1 MTSFARLAIASV
13 ATVGAVVALV
23 PATANAAGSVTFR
36 GTVTG
41 GTSIR
46 IDAPNATVTWGGDF
60 DDAGNLLVRT
70 NCVIARHELGVI
82 GIPPSPLPKERCEG
96 IKGVDLSGRL
106 LFWQN
111 AATGASGSARS
122 AYDGTFQVKPGRG
135 AVTVQITGIVG
146 TAIGSYTG

>member
-1 MTSFARLAIASV
+1 MTSFARLAVASLAV
-13 ATVGAVVALV
+13 AGTVVTIV
-23 PATANAAGSVTFR
+23 PAAANAAGTVTFR

-46 IDAPNATVTWGGDF
+46 TDVPNATVTWQGDY

-82 GIPPSPLPKERCEG
+82 GIPPSPLPKERCES
-96 IKGVDLSGRL
+96 IKGIDLSDRL

-111 AATGASGSARS
+111 ASTGAAGSARS
-122 AYDGTFQVKPGRG
+122 EYDGTFQVRPGKG
-135 AVTVQITGIVG
+135 TVTVQITGIVG
-146 TAIGSYTG
+146 TAVATYAG

>member
-1 MTSFARLAIASV
+1 MTSFARLAVASV
-13 ATVGAVVALV
+13 AAVGAVVTLV
-23 PATANAAGSVTFR
+23 PASANAAGSVIFR

-46 IDAPNATVTWGGDF
+46 TDAPNATVTWVGDYN
-60 DDAGNLLVRT
+60 DAGSLLVRT

-96 IKGVDLSGRL
+96 IKGVDLSDRL

-111 AATGASGSARS
+111 ATTGASGSARS
-122 AYDGTFQVKPGRG
+122 EYDGTFQVKPGKG
-135 AVTVQITGIVG
+135 AITVQITGIVG
-146 TAIGSYTG
+146 TAIASYAG